1 MSKIG
6 RLDRRIHF
14 QRATLNDDG
23 LSQVEEW
30 ADHGSPVWAQKT
42 DVSDGERWRA
52 DEVQAEITT
61 RFLVRYSGFTAD
73 LTPKDRLISDG
84 VEYNI
89 TGIKEGAGR
98 RQWLEITAA
107 ARADQ

>member
-6 RLDRRIHF
+6 RLDRRIQF

-30 ADHGSPVWAQKT
+30 ADHGSPVWAQKA

-52 DEVQAEITT
+52 DEVAAQITT
-61 RFLVRYSGFTAD
+61 RFLVRWSAFTAD
-73 LTPKDRLISDG
+73 LTPKDRLVSDG

-89 TGIKEGAGR
+89 TGIKEASGR

-107 ARADQ
+107 ARADR

>member
-6 RLDRRIHF
+6 RLDRRIQF
-14 QRATLNDDG
+14 QRAGLVDDG
-23 LSQVEEW
+23 FSQVEIW
-30 ADHGSPVWAQKT
+30 ADHGFPVWAHKT

-52 DEVQAEITT
+52 DEVQAQITT
-61 RFLVRYSGFTAD
+61 RFLVRYSDFTAD